1 MKLYKRATIYF
12 NNQEEDLLAAFAND
26 KLSSEKEVEEL
37 REICC
42 NLLYAIQNDSKTVIT
57 DIRPT
62 VLKKGESNG

>member
-12 NNQEEDLLAAFAND
+12 DNQEEDLLAAFAND
-26 KLSSEKEVEEL
+26 KLSSEKEVEAL

-42 NLLYAIQNDSKTVIT
+42 NLLYAIQNDSKTIIT